1 MPTCCK
7 WLIYMDRTGLGRTAL
22 PVCGQ
27 HRTAGA
33 HCQQT
38 LRCRSPP
45 PASARAELVNRA
57 RDDFLASPGL
67 ARHQTVALV
76 DATAC
81 TSARMDRRPP
91 RCPAMAFRKR
101 ICVRSGLRAISLSI
115 GQRAVVLIPQ
125 RVLQNLTVRSYFTPP
140 FADKNRANKR
150 PGLGRSQLIP
160 GVVLTRKTCVAVKT
174 FQATLLTEHRKLRQ
188 HCRSAIQA
196 ISYVRASFTSANA
209 CRSQCEKTLVS

>member
-1 MPTCCK
+1 MPARNMDSAHTECGRYPHVRLFRIVSDAGHMPMRTCCK

-38 LRCRSPP
+38 SRCRSPP

-57 RDDFLASPGL
+57 QDDFLASPGL

-81 TSARMDRRPP
+81 TSARMERRPP
-91 RCPAMAFRKR
+91 RCPAMVSRKG
-101 ICVRSGLRAISLSI
+101 ICVRSDLRAISLSI
-115 GQRAVVLIPQ
+115 RQRAVVLIRQ
-125 RVLQNLTVRSYFTPP
+125 RVQQNLTVRSYFTPP
-140 FADKNRANKR
+140 FAVTNRANKR

-160 GVVLTRKTCVAVKT
+160 AVLRPSHALIPELP
-174 FQATLLTEHRKLRQ
+174 Q
-188 HCRSAIQA
+188 S
-196 ISYVRASFTSANA
+196 
-209 CRSQCEKTLVS
+209 